1 MQSTAKAGPSHD
13 EVITNGNSN
22 GNSNGTPTSASP
34 RTALILYGSE
44 TGNAADLAAELCSLT
59 TRLHFSTTC
68 LDLDSVSL
76 RDLLKPTLV
85 IFAVSTT
92 GQGEFPQNARLF
104 WRRLCSSALK
114 AASLRKVK
122 FVSFGLGDSSYPRYN
137 VAHRML
143 CARMLQLG
151 AGEVFERGEGNEQHP
166 EGHSAGFR
174 EWIVGLREKLMQSF
188 PLAEGVTPIAD
199 DVFLEP
205 EWKLELVTIHGT
217 NGMVEGK
224 VLPLRIAN
232 GHKSEHSSAAS
243 SSTIDGTTAS
253 VPNEDILP
261 VKGAYS
267 ARLLSNKR
275 LTAPDHFQD
284 VRLLDLH
291 LEKPYDYCPGAVAVV
306 YPENFPVDVQDFID
320 LMAWQDFADKPLNV
334 ISTASQQ
341 LSPSPLRYL
350 DLTHTHLTLRWLLEN
365 VLDIM
370 SIPRRSFFAS
380 LAHFV
385 GTATEDE
392 AYQRERLLE
401 LANPELI
408 DELWDYTTRPKRT
421 ILEVMMDFTMLKIP
435 FEYVLTVLPMMKG
448 RQFSIAS
455 GGNLRLDGDDRSRK
469 VELLVAIADPPSP
482 IIKYRRRYG
491 VCTRYI
497 SSLQPGQQITVG
509 LQPGY
514 LDVKVEEMQVPILMI
529 GPGTGVAP
537 MRSMIYQ
544 RLAWAE
550 TMGLRAVGKGLDGDV
565 LIFGCRNEV
574 ADYFFQDE
582 WRDLAEYEGLTV
594 WTAFSR
600 PQNNTIASH
609 ANGEAATNGDQLPQ
623 RKQYVQDKI
632 HEHARRVH
640 EMLVKQ
646 KGKVYVCG
654 SSGNMP
660 KSVREAIIDVLV
672 ECDASMAR
680 DQAEAYV
687 DGMEREGRY
696 KQETW

>member
-13 EVITNGNSN
+13 NVVTNGNGN
-22 GNSNGTPTSASP
+22 GGVQSAPPTQ

-44 TGNAADLAAELCSLT
+44 TGNAADLAAELASLT
-59 TRLHFSTTC
+59 TCLHFTTTC

-174 EWIVGLREKLMQSF
+174 EWIVGLREKIMQSF
-188 PLAEGVTPIAD
+188 PLADGVTPIAD

-205 EWKLELVTIHGT
+205 EWKLELATADGT
-217 NGMVEGK
+217 NGVADGEF
-224 VLPLRIAN
+224 LPLRIAYD
-232 GHKSEHSSAAS
+232 HKSEHSSAAP
-243 SSTIDGTTAS
+243 SSTLDGTTAS
-253 VPNEDILP
+253 VPNKDVLP
-261 VKGAYS
+261 IKGAYS
-267 ARLLSNKR
+267 ACLISNER
-275 LTAPDHFQD
+275 LTAPNHFQD

-291 LEKPYDYCPGAVAVV
+291 LEESYEYYPGAVAVI
-306 YPENFPVDVQDFID
+306 YPKNFPVDVQEFID
-320 LMAWQDFADKPLNV
+320 LMSWQDFADKPLNV
-334 ISTASQQ
+334 TSTASQP
-341 LSPSPLRYL
+341 LSPSPLRHL

-435 FEYVLTVLPMMKG
+435 FEYVLTVLPMIKG

-469 VELLVAIADPPSP
+469 VELLVAIADPPSS

-514 LDVKVEEMQVPILMI
+514 LDVKVEEMQGPILMI

-550 TMGLRAVGKGLDGDV
+550 IMELKTVGKGLDGDV
-565 LIFGCRNEV
+565 LIFGCRNEI
-574 ADYFFQDE
+574 ADYFFQAE
-582 WRDLAEYEGLTV
+582 WRDLVEYEGLTV

-600 PQNNTIASH
+600 PQKNTIASH
-609 ANGEAATNGDQLPQ
+609 ANGEAATNGDQLQQ

-632 HEHARRVH
+632 HEHARRVY
-640 EMLVKQ
+640 EMLAKQ
-646 KGKVYVCG
+646 NGKVYVCG